1 MQSYVTSKAQ
11 DKRDPIVQCVEAP
24 CYTKQP
30 GKGDSSMGVLNGQI
44 VVVIVIPMVEI
55 LDQRIL
61 LTNNV
66 LFMDL
71 HGMIPTKKSSCQMR
85 LNRRMF

>member
-1 MQSYVTSKAQ
+1 MQSYATSKAQ
-11 DKRDPIVQCVEAP
+11 DKRYPIVQCVEAP
-24 CYTKQP
+24 CYTNQP

-44 VVVIVIPMVEI
+44 VVAIVIPTVEI
-55 LDQRIL
+55 PDQRIL

-71 HGMIPTKKSSCQMR
+71 HGMIPKRKSSCQTR
-85 LNRRMF
+85 LN